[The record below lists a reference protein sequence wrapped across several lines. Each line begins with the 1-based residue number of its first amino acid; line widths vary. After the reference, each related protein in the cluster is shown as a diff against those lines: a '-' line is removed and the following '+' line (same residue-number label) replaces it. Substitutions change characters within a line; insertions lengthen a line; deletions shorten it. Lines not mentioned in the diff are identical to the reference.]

1 METQNTIVLIIVG
14 LAGLFIGLLVS
25 GLFSNRDAKVK
36 KSTRLTPEM
45 EKEGFLEVARL
56 WYSPTSKRIMPELDG
71 DFIPDH
77 ASLTP
82 EHQKKI
88 FRLSEL
94 LSEWV
99 RTIPSEAAQPMDQ
112 SREPAAPSPFTAV
125 PSVEESDQP
134 SPFIE
139 TPQVESFTAPSN
151 AFSPRDMGSMEEEII
166 ERNTS
171 EDDEEEQLVIKPRT
185 IAGQISLIL
194 EDMIKTTPL
203 RDKGIKLIE
212 RDDHGVDV
220 WIGMEKFDGVEAI
233 PYPEAKQLIKA
244 AAASWEKEESLRG
257 KLGAD

>member
-1 METQNTIVLIIVG
+1 MDTQNTIILIIVG

-25 GLFSNRDAKVK
+25 GLFSNRDSKTR
-36 KSTRLTPEM
+36 KSSRLSAEM

-71 DFIPDH
+71 EFILDH

-88 FRLSEL
+88 FRLSDL
-94 LSEWV
+94 LAEWV
-99 RTIPSEAAQPMDQ
+99 RKIPSQVAQPVGQ
-112 SREPAAPSPFTAV
+112 SQEPAAPSPFTAA
-125 PSVEESDQP
+125 SLMDDSDQS

-139 TPQVESFTAPSN
+139 TPQEESLTPTN
-151 AFSPRDMGSMEEEII
+151 IAFSAQRITPEEEDILD
-166 ERNTS
+166 RFAA
-171 EDDEEEQLVIKPRT
+171 DDAEEEHLVIKPRT

-194 EDMIKTTPL
+194 EEMVRTTSL

-212 RDDHGVDV
+212 REDHSVDV

-233 PYPEAKQLIKA
+233 PYPEAQQLIKA
-244 AAASWEKEESLRG
+244 AAARWEREESLRG
-257 KLGAD
+257 KLGTD